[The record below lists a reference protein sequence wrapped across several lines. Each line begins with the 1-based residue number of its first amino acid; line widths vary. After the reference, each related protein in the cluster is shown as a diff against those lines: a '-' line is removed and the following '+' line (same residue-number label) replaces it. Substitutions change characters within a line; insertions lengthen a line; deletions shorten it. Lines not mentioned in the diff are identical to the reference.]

1 VSENNFEK
9 HYRGWH
15 RGLSFI
21 KSGMRI
27 AGCAGAIF
35 WATTNPGATLGFMAS
50 MFLLAELIGIIEE
63 L

>member
-1 VSENNFEK
+1 
-9 HYRGWH
+9 
-15 RGLSFI
+15 
-21 KSGMRI
+21 MRI